1 MARSSDSSNKI
12 DLVFEE
18 GTDFQDAWIWKDS
31 NKELIPMVSW
41 TAILE
46 IREALYKSIELTL
59 TQGAGVTLGASDGK
73 IEVELSEAQ
82 IEALTF
88 DTGLYTLVLSDILS
102 NPEMFSRGTITVIR
116 K

>member
-18 GTDFQDAWIWKDS
+18 GTDFQDTWIWKDS
-31 NKELIPMVSW
+31 NKELIPMHDW

-46 IREALYKSIELTL
+46 IREAPHKAIELTL
-59 TQGAGVTLGASDGK
+59 TQGVGVTLGSADGK
-73 IEVELSEAQ
+73 IEVELSKAQ